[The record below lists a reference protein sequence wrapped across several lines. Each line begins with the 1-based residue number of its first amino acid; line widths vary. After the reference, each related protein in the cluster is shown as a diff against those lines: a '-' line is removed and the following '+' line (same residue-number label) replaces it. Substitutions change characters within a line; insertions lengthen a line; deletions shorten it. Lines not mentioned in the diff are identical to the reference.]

1 MKRLFLGVL
10 VAALIVSPTAF
21 AITVTLEGNN
31 SVAGGYNGY
40 GPYQTGVGGEFTF
53 RMSAADAGLLSG
65 YSTAPGS
72 QTANFVSGCS
82 FQTFCVEGPEYIY
95 ANATYT
101 AQLNH
106 ITQYGNVALTRGAAW
121 LYSQFAQGCLAGYNY
136 TGDRH
141 ATARLLQNAI
151 WAFMGQEGLN
161 FDLTNPFEAA
171 AAAAIGQGSVENA
184 AAVGEFGVYVLNL
197 WDDSSGRRNPAQD
210 QLIYAPNV
218 NANLTGVP
226 DGGTTA
232 MLLGL
237 GFSAVAVISRRV
249 RRS

>member
-1 MKRLFLGVL
+1 MKRLCLGILFAVL
-10 VAALIVSPTAF
+10 VAAPTAF
-21 AITVTLEGNN
+21 GITVTLEGNN
-31 SVAGGYNGY
+31 SVSGGYNGY

-53 RMSAADAGLLSG
+53 RMSAADSGLLSG
-65 YSTAPGS
+65 YSTTS
-72 QTANFVSGCS
+72 SRQTANFVSGCS

-101 AQLNH
+101 AELGH

-141 ATARLLQNAI
+141 LTAGLLQNAI

-161 FDLTNPFEAA
+161 FDWTNPFEAA
-171 AAAAIGQGSVENA
+171 ARAAIGEAALDSE
-184 AAVGEFGVYVLNL
+184 AAVGEGGVYVLSL
-197 WDDSSGRRNPAQD
+197 WSEGPDGRRNPAQD

-232 MLLGL
+232 MLLGM
-237 GFSAVAVISRRV
+237 GFSAVAVIRRI